1 MLFVKSLVFSIAFF
15 ISGIATAQELVP
27 EWTELPAE
35 TPIKA
40 KMRLPEGMDY
50 QIGKQDYKCF
60 STKEYKEILLF
71 ANEYQALYDWR
82 VDHEVILNTFKMMG
96 EIYDTRIGN
105 FVEQVSY
112 LKTERNSLVSQIAS
126 DHKYI
131 LRLKEQEGRAS
142 LGWKIVAGIEM
153 VGLVALSITAAVK

>member
-1 MLFVKSLVFSIAFF
+1 MLFVKSLVFSIVLFV
-15 ISGIATAQELVP
+15 SGIATAQELLP
-27 EWTELPAE
+27 EWTDLPVE

-40 KMRLPEGMDY
+40 KMRLPEGINY

-60 STKEYKEILLF
+60 ATPEYKELLLIT
-71 ANEYQALYDWR
+71 NEYQALYDWR
-82 VDHEVILNTFKMMG
+82 VDHEIILNTFKMMG
-96 EIYDTRIGN
+96 EIYDTRIEN
-105 FVEQVSY
+105 FTEQVSY
-112 LKTERNSLVSQIAS
+112 LKNERNSLVAQITS

-131 LRLKEQEGRAS
+131 LRLKEQEGRSS